1 MRALRILGLMA
12 LVGLVANCGGGGGG
26 GNDPVPG
33 LLTLTLNTPNSDDGA
48 LLFRV
53 TGGVVDSVYATG
65 MIQDGSYTVQ
75 PTYTRIV
82 VAGNIVDGAVAQIKV
97 ADVGDVA
104 SYSVIMEQVAV
115 RITNTQR
122 SPVGYSISVSAP

>member
-1 MRALRILGLMA
+1 MRALRILGLTA
-12 LVGLVANCGGGGGG
+12 LVALVANCGGGGGG

-33 LLTLTLNTPNSDDGA
+33 LLTLTLNTPNADDGA

-115 RITNTQR
+115 RITNAQR